1 VLAALIKYS
10 ADVAK
15 FIQQLSPIIIIQRGA
30 VIPTTKEGRL

>member
-15 FIQQLSPIIIIQRGA
+15 FIQQQSPIIII
-30 VIPTTKEGRL
+30 